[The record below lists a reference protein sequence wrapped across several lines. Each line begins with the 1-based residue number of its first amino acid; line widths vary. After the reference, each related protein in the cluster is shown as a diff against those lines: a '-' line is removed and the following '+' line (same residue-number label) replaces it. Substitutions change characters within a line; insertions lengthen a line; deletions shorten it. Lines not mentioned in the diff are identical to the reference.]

1 MVALQYILK
10 KENTYQ
16 IFFTP
21 VSLQHFLKGINREH
35 VRSLNPLG

>member
-1 MVALQYILK
+1 MVALQYIK
-10 KENTYQ
+10 KREHLRN
-16 IFFTP
+16 IFTP